1 MTTVYRDRRTTV
13 SNISSHKRAIIGS
26 LASTIA
32 LAWAGPAMAQD
43 QVEEDAEGLNT
54 IVVTAQTREQKLQD
68 VPIQVAAFDEQQIA
82 DAGIISTQDFIDLV
96 PNVSFDDSFTYLN
109 SFVVVRG
116 VSQINNA
123 DSPVAVIVDGVP
135 QNNQKQLKLNLF
147 DLERIEV
154 LKGPQGGL
162 YGRNAI
168 GGAIIIVTKE
178 PGDEF
183 SGMGRAIYGR
193 GDLVNLS
200 AAVSTPIG
208 DSAGL
213 RVSGN
218 YVTDNGRIENSFTG
232 KKVDFVDH
240 DWEGRARFVAD
251 VAPGVGVDLRASY
264 RDFQAGGI
272 YDSLVVS
279 GNASDIVDP
288 SENIEGL
295 TFGNIFDAAMK
306 WDFELGGGT
315 FTSISGYTDLTENY
329 RGDLDFSNPVDDP
342 DGFNGTGLQLGQGQD
357 MGVQLLSQELRYVS
371 NDSLPF
377 RWILG
382 GYYLHTD
389 RTLQTRGFVDME
401 GITTGGVGSRDQIDN
416 PALVIIN
423 NKASNSNNAYAVY
436 ANFEYD
442 LTDSLILQGALRY
455 DRDEREQTDLV
466 NGGSTSRAFDAVQPK
481 VTLTYRVTDDAL
493 VYGTY
498 STGFRS
504 GGFNGPGTII
514 PVFRDEYLQNFEAG
528 FKTSWLNNKLIV
540 NGAAYFAKSDDYQYF
555 FVDVTTASQIIGN
568 IDKVDIFGV
577 ELEVQALLADGLQV
591 FAGLGTTDTDIKENA
606 LDPATVGN
614 KTPKTTDWNSN
625 LGFQYKAPIT
635 NTLDV
640 LLRAQWEH
648 RGNKYWQLDNIDIQ
662 DPIDLLGVRVGV
674 ENDRFGLF
682 FTADNILG
690 EEYYADYN
698 PANYAGL
705 TEDIGFRAQPST
717 WAIEATVKF

>member
-82 DAGIISTQDFIDLV
+82 DAGIVSTQDFIDLV

-279 GNASDIVDP
+279 GNANDIVDP

-357 MGVQLLSQELRYVS
+357 MDVKLLSQELRYVS
-371 NDSLPF
+371 DDSLPF

-382 GYYLHTD
+382 AYYLNTD

-528 FKTSWLNNKLIV
+528 FKTSWLNNRLVV

>member
-1 MTTVYRDRRTTV
+1 M

-82 DAGIISTQDFIDLV
+82 DAGIVSTQDFIDLV

-279 GNASDIVDP
+279 GNANDIVDP

-357 MGVQLLSQELRYVS
+357 MDVKLLSQELRYVS
-371 NDSLPF
+371 DDSLPF

-382 GYYLHTD
+382 AYYLNTD

-528 FKTSWLNNKLIV
+528 FKTSWLNNRLVV

>member
-1 MTTVYRDRRTTV
+1 MTTVYKDRRTTV
-13 SNISSHKRAIIGS
+13 TNTSSHTRAIIGS
-26 LASTIA
+26 LASTVA
-32 LAWAGPAMAQD
+32 LAWAGPLLAQD
-43 QVEEDAEGLNT
+43 QVEDDAEGLNT

-68 VPIQVAAFDEQQIA
+68 VPIQVAAFDEQQIE
-82 DAGIISTQDFIDLV
+82 DAGITSTQDFIDLV

-168 GGAIIIVTKE
+168 GGAIIIVTKR

-279 GNASDIVDP
+279 GNANDIVDP

-306 WDFELGGGT
+306 WDVELGGGT

-357 MGVQLLSQELRYVS
+357 MGVKLLSQELRYVS
-371 NDSLPF
+371 DDSLPF

-382 GYYLHTD
+382 AYYLNTD

-401 GITTGGVGSRDQIDN
+401 GMTTGGVGSRDQIDD

-423 NKASNSNNAYAVY
+423 NKASNNNNAYAVY

-442 LTDSLILQGALRY
+442 L
-455 DRDEREQTDLV
+455 
-466 NGGSTSRAFDAVQPK
+466 
-481 VTLTYRVTDDAL
+481 
-493 VYGTY
+493 
-498 STGFRS
+498 
-504 GGFNGPGTII
+504 
-514 PVFRDEYLQNFEAG
+514 
-528 FKTSWLNNKLIV
+528 
-540 NGAAYFAKSDDYQYF
+540 
-555 FVDVTTASQIIGN
+555 
-568 IDKVDIFGV
+568 
-577 ELEVQALLADGLQV
+577 
-591 FAGLGTTDTDIKENA
+591 
-606 LDPATVGN
+606 
-614 KTPKTTDWNSN
+614 
-625 LGFQYKAPIT
+625 
-635 NTLDV
+635 
-640 LLRAQWEH
+640 
-648 RGNKYWQLDNIDIQ
+648 
-662 DPIDLLGVRVGV
+662 
-674 ENDRFGLF
+674 
-682 FTADNILG
+682 
-690 EEYYADYN
+690 
-698 PANYAGL
+698 
-705 TEDIGFRAQPST
+705 
-717 WAIEATVKF
+717 